1 VELGSIRLKVLENL
15 TAGLTGW
22 LYLREQ
28 LRPCRLHLAGF
39 GGCRALHAFAQFSA
53 TKCSIPHHS
62 ATHALGPLL
71 SPRPT
76 RFTTVRFGFRPFPR
90 GQVRD
95 SSGEAMHRDPN
106 VPHVQ
111 RAFLCCRACRSLC
124 SRGFGRVSFR
134 RVGSQVEGSSQLQTN
149 PKRSLQLALSIFVA
163 HCSTAALSGD
173 TKQHCVVRCRQLP
186 NQAPQSAFTSS
197 HF

>member
-1 VELGSIRLKVLENL
+1 LGSIRLKVLENL

-95 SSGEAMHRDPN
+95 SPGTRQGGGCIETATCLTSALHSSAAVRVNALTCAHWG
-106 VPHVQ
+106 
-111 RAFLCCRACRSLC
+111 C
-124 SRGFGRVSFR
+124 VSFHR
-134 RVGSQVEGSSQLQTN
+134 ARLSV
-149 PKRSLQLALSIFVA
+149 KRWLLSPSNKLEA
-163 HCSTAALSGD
+163 QPES
-173 TKQHCVVRCRQLP
+173 RCDPL
-186 NQAPQSAFTSS
+186 
-197 HF
+197 

>member
-1 VELGSIRLKVLENL
+1 MGSIRLKVLENL

-90 GQVRD
+90 GQVRACQGRRCVETTTCLTSDVHSSAAVRVDACACAD
-95 SSGEAMHRDPN
+95 SDVFHFAVWARKL
-106 VPHVQ
+106 
-111 RAFLCCRACRSLC
+111 RAHLSFKRIRSAACSWR
-124 SRGFGRVSFR
+124 
-134 RVGSQVEGSSQLQTN
+134 
-149 PKRSLQLALSIFVA
+149 
-163 HCSTAALSGD
+163 
-173 TKQHCVVRCRQLP
+173 
-186 NQAPQSAFTSS
+186 
-197 HF
+197 